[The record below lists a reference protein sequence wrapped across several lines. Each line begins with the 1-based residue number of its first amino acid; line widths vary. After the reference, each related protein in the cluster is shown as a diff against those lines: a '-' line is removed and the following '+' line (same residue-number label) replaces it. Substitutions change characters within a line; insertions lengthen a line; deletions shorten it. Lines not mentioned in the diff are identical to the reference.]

1 MERDSLMWLVGVV
14 ESEGCIDA
22 QAGKYPRVRVAMSD
36 RDTVGRVATLF
47 GSSLRASAR
56 PGRKAMYHAEI
67 QGPRAEALIR
77 EILPYL
83 GARRSSKAIEVLSAY
98 AESQGK
104 SLGAVG
110 LDFRRPPGT
119 FPVAV

>member
-1 MERDSLMWLVGVV
+1 VERDSLMWLVGVV
-14 ESEGCIDA
+14 ESEGCIDS
-22 QAGKYPRVRVAMSD
+22 QSGKYPRIRVAMSD

-77 EILPYL
+77 ELLPYL
-83 GARRSSKAIEVLSAY
+83 GARRTSKAIEVLSVY
-98 AESQGK
+98 AESQGRT
-104 SLGAVG
+104 LGAVG
-110 LDFRRPPGT
+110 LEFRRPPGT
-119 FPVAV
+119 LK

>member
-1 MERDSLMWLVGVV
+1 MDRDSLMWLVGVI

-22 QAGKYPRVRVAMSD
+22 QAGKYPRIRVGMSD

-67 QGPRAEALIR
+67 QGPRAEELIR

-83 GARRSSKAIEVLSAY
+83 GARRTSKAIEVLSLS
-98 AESQGK
+98 AEHRGIPFGR
-104 SLGAVG
+104 LDI
-110 LDFRRPPGT
+110 DFRRPPGT
-119 FPVAV
+119 FAISH